1 MWLKGVSALALVA
14 AGSAQAE
21 VGFAPVDVAEHV
33 YDGGWEFYVG
43 GGVAAFDCSGDGL
56 PELVAAGGENPPIL
70 LRNRSAHGGV
80 VTFEEDTP
88 DALMMP
94 GTTGFYPLDIDGDGW
109 LDLVALRVG
118 ENRLLKGGPE

>member
-56 PELVAAGGENPPIL
+56 PELVAAGGGEPSDFAAQPECAW
-70 LRNRSAHGGV
+70 RCR
-80 VTFEEDTP
+80 
-88 DALMMP
+88 
-94 GTTGFYPLDIDGDGW
+94 
-109 LDLVALRVG
+109 DL
-118 ENRLLKGGPE
+118 